1 MPSPKLMEIL
11 PSTRLL
17 DIRIQAVV
25 LSHLRSKI
33 RCLFPQLSDHALDFD
48 ISLFD
53 DHITH
58 LIREIAKLFL
68 RMRLHKAAKLHH
80 VDDLSQHCS
89 GETQITRTIEKSI
102 HTRQVDTRRCSCAGL
117 FNVGGAGRPV
127 SRVANSQQ
135 Q

>member
-1 MPSPKLMEIL
+1 MPSRGVVEVILATEKAFRLIMPSPKLMEIL

-33 RCLFPQLSDHALDFD
+33 HCLFPQLSDHALDFD

-80 VDDLSQHCS
+80 ERIVLKGASSKRMKNNKIVLFS
-89 GETQITRTIEKSI
+89 GE
-102 HTRQVDTRRCSCAGL
+102 
-117 FNVGGAGRPV
+117 
-127 SRVANSQQ
+127 
-135 Q
+135 